1 MEDVAMPERQI
12 STGLLGDELGV
23 QGWRIA
29 RLFETGLVPEPPRV
43 AGRRLIPESMVPEI
57 VRALEEK
64 GWLGSRPHGRT
75 DSSG

>member
-1 MEDVAMPERQI
+1 MTEKQV

-43 AGRRLIPESMVPEI
+43 AGRRMIPRSMVPQI
-57 VRALEEK
+57 IRALEGR
-64 GWLGSRPHGRT
+64 GWLPSRPDTFNGPR
-75 DSSG
+75 